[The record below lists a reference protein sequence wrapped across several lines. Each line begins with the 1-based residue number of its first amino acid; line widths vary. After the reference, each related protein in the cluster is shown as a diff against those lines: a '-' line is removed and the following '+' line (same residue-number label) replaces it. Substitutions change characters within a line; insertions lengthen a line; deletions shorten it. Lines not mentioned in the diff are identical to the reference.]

1 MDPNKFRESREAI
14 NRLCDNI
21 NLLIDQKAL
30 EASKECYEE
39 VNECLDVL
47 RPQAEGKI
55 QKRSVK
61 NLGSK
66 LRVLSTRIK
75 KLKPKKA
82 SSKPG
87 KASRI
92 LWDEKRVAGLSDPFL
107 KKLLINMGDDQEA
120 QVCFG
125 TSGKGIRPNYQIQF
139 ASKEIIA
146 FNGSSHKQNSKL
158 ISGDPGKLSPPFSMD
173 VIKKSLGAKG
183 D

>member
-1 MDPNKFRESREAI
+1 MEPDKFRESREAI

-30 EASKECYEE
+30 EESQECYNK
-39 VNECLDVL
+39 VNEHLDVL

-66 LRVLSTRIK
+66 LKILSTRIK
-75 KLKPKKA
+75 KLKPKK
-82 SSKPG
+82 SSARQG
-87 KASRI
+87 KATRI
-92 LWDEKRVAGLSDPFL
+92 QWDETQVAGLSPLFL
-107 KKLLINMGDDQEA
+107 EKVLANMGNDKEA

-125 TSGKGIRPNYQIQF
+125 TSGKGVRPNYQICF
-139 ASKEIIA
+139 GSKKTIA
-146 FNGSSHKQNSKL
+146 FNGSSHRPNENL
-158 ISGDPGKLSPPFSMD
+158 IPDGSGKLSAPFPREM
-173 VIKKSLGAKG
+173 IEKSLKEKR

>member
-14 NRLCDNI
+14 NRLCENI

-30 EASKECYEE
+30 EASKECYKE
-39 VNECLDVL
+39 VNEHLDIL

-75 KLKPKKA
+75 KLKPRKT
-82 SSKPG
+82 SSRQG

-92 LWDEKRVAGLSDPFL
+92 EWNENRVAELSPLFL
-107 KKLLINMGDDQEA
+107 KKLLANMGEDKDA

-125 TSGKGIRPNYQIQF
+125 TSGKGIRPNYQISSG
-139 ASKEIIA
+139 SKEAIA
-146 FNGSSHKQNSKL
+146 FNGSSHRENEKL
-158 ISGDPGKLSPPFSMD
+158 IAKGEGKLSAPFSRD
-173 VIKKSLGAKG
+173 VIEKSLKEAG